1 MFYCWLAGL
10 AKHYR
15 NDIKTK
21 RAVLYVVGCEKITG
35 GSGQSGLLGGGDG
48 RLGGLE
54 SFGGFGSYLD
64 KDDRAVAINH
74 NQIDFAGFA
83 GEVAGEGFE
92 AFAYKMLLAAFF
104 TPSAEQFRIGQ

>member
-1 MFYCWLAGL
+1 MSYFRAAGL

-15 NDIKTK
+15 NDIETK
-21 RAVLYVVGCEKITG
+21 RAVLYVVRCEKITG

-64 KDDRAVAINH
+64 KDDRTIDIDH
-74 NQIDFAGFA
+74 NQIDFAGLA
-83 GEVAGEGFE
+83 GEVAGEGF
-92 AFAYKMLLAAFF
+92 
-104 TPSAEQFRIGQ
+104 

>member
-1 MFYCWLAGL
+1 MFYFWLAGL

-21 RAVLYVVGCEKITG
+21 GSVLYVVRCEKITG

-54 SFGGFGSYLD
+54 SFGSFGSCLD
-64 KDDRAVAINH
+64 KDDRAIDIDH
-74 NQIDFAGFA
+74 NQIDFAGLA

-92 AFAYKMLLAAFF
+92 AFAF
-104 TPSAEQFRIGQ
+104 

>member
-10 AKHYR
+10 AEHYC
-15 NDIKTK
+15 NDVKTI
-21 RAVLYVVGCEKITG
+21 RSVLDFVSCEKITG

-64 KDDRAVAINH
+64 KDDRAIDIDH

-83 GEVAGEGFE
+83 GEVAGEPFE
-92 AFAYKMLLAAFF
+92 AFAF
-104 TPSAEQFRIGQ
+104 